1 MEHSFFTAP
10 LLKLAGWSE
19 EDAKAA
25 LLDDAGEAKA
35 DALEIFNAKVVEKF
49 SNIAKDQYK
58 RGEREKAKLI
68 EKSIKPIFEKYG
80 INSER
85 VEDGLNELT
94 EKLAT
99 AGTEKT
105 DPAKLTADDIKRLP
119 VFQSVLDDAVG
130 KLKNDLAATM
140 SEYESY
146 KAGVQ
151 REKISGT
158 VSAKARTVLEQ
169 SKAAFAQNASS
180 QVDFFI
186 RAIGTQQFNVTDTGD
201 VELLDKD
208 GQPLR
213 DDHSN
218 RVSFDDYIRTQW
230 QAAGYGFHDTTD
242 PATSQPG
249 TKTASGLNVTQA
261 NAQDLLRAAG
271 NDKAKRAEILTKLA
285 NQQAGK

>member
-1 MEHSFFTAP
+1 MEHFFTAP

-19 EDAKAA
+19 DDAKAA
-25 LLDDAGEAKA
+25 LLNEDGEAKA
-35 DALEIFNAKVVEKF
+35 EAVEVFTDRVKNKFAEINK
-49 SNIAKDQYK
+49 NQYD
-58 RGEREKAKLI
+58 RGIREKAKAI
-68 EKSIKPIFEKYG
+68 EKALKPIFDKYG

-94 EKLAT
+94 EQLAT

-105 DPAKLTADDIKRLP
+105 DPAKLTADDIKKLP
-119 VFQSVLDDAVG
+119 VFQTVLDDAVG
-130 KLKNDLAATM
+130 KLKNDLAAIQ
-140 SEYESY
+140 SEYEGY
-146 KAGVQ
+146 KSTVQ

-158 VSAKARTVLEQ
+158 VSAKARAVLEA

-186 RAIGTQQFNVTDTGD
+186 RAIGTQQFNVTETGD

-230 QAAGYGFHDTTD
+230 QNAGYGFHDTTD

-249 TKTASGLNVTQA
+249 TKPAGGLNVTQA
-261 NAQDLLRAAG
+261 NAADLLRAAG
-271 NDKAKRAEILTKLA
+271 NDKAKRAEILNQLA
-285 NQQAGK
+285 NAQAGKK